1 MELDTLKTQSPA
13 RVISHCH
20 SAESTTD
27 DYVSVLHANEFCSQ
41 HSDDASKSIVTDVN
55 VNCLFHEAK
64 LSSFNSV
71 ENAMSRQA
79 LIDKSPCINT
89 EEVLD
94 SRHSF
99 KPWFSKKGLKIVHL
113 NIHYLYPKL
122 DEIKLTLSKQDIDI
136 LCLCETFLNDTFSEN
151 ELNIDNYKLFRKDRH
166 TLGGGLIIYIRD
178 DIPCNHRNDLES
190 TSIETLCIEIK
201 QPNSKSFL
209 LSYVYRPPSSKVQWI
224 KDFTLIMEKS
234 LPGEKECIVIGDFNF
249 DLLKTD
255 NYSKSWLELMESMNF
270 AQLVKD
276 PTRVTSNSA
285 TMIDHAF
292 SNIPLNIS
300 CVNVPCYSI
309 SDHYPVCITR
319 KIASNYVKGPVHKS
333 ISYRSMKTFN
343 ENEFLDD
350 LSNQP
355 WFLIDIYDNP
365 DDATELFL
373 ELFQSVLNKHAPQ
386 RKRRV
391 KRLNQ
396 PRWMKPEIL
405 QAIIIRDH
413 FHKNVDIMNYKIW
426 RQNVKD
432 LIVEAKH
439 QFYNETINL
448 NKRNPKSLW
457 NSLQGL
463 SGCKT
468 QVQTNYIDDDNG
480 NPITNPSVSANVFNN
495 HFCSVFQTVQRNI
508 QPNNDDEIN
517 VLSESNKEILNSTPP
532 FVIPQVNMSFVE
544 SQLKSLDTGKSTG
557 SDGLSARFLKM
568 SASIIA
574 PVLTKI
580 YNISIKTCI
589 YPQKFKNAKVVPI
602 HKKGAKNDKTNYRPI
617 SILPIISLILERHV
631 SIYLK
636 EHFEK
641 NGLFYSRQSGFRTNH
656 SCQTALVKLLDE
668 WVAAIDNNEIVG
680 TLFLDLSKAFDLV
693 DHDILL
699 KKLKLYKVDQSVYSW
714 FSSYLENRLQQTHVS
729 GVSSDLKQ
737 VVSGVPQGSIL
748 GPLLFLIFINDLPL
762 AIKHSTTDIF
772 ADDTTLSVHNSSLNQ
787 IAESLTCDLVNV
799 NSWCDLNRM
808 SINVAK
814 TKTMVVSSKPNA
826 NRIQNHLPFIELNNE
841 NIKYSS
847 EEKLLGITIDRTLSW
862 DKHVEIVL
870 KKCNSLLYLLS
881 RIKIFLTVPM
891 RKLFFNAYILPHL
904 DYCCVIW
911 GNCNITQEDKLIRF
925 QKRAARLILDKDF
938 TTPSKSL
945 FSELNWLTFPKR
957 VKFQKAVLLYKI
969 FNGLSPDYLR
979 NIFTFTSDIHER
991 TLRSSSQ
998 FQLYSPRPNTELFRK
1013 SFVYSGSIIWNS
1025 LPYYVKNA
1033 NSVIHFKQLYLQ
1045 WSKQEA
1051 QS

>member
-13 RVISHCH
+13 QVLSHCH

-27 DYVSVLHANEFCSQ
+27 ESVTVLHANEICSQ

-64 LSSFNSV
+64 LSAINSV

-79 LIDKSPCINT
+79 LIDKSSCINN
-89 EEVLD
+89 EEVID

-166 TLGGGLIIYIRD
+166 TLGGGLLIYIRD

-234 LPGEKECIVIGDFNF
+234 LSGEKECIVIGDFNF

-255 NYSKSWLELMESMNF
+255 NYSKSWLELMESMTF

-276 PTRVTSNSA
+276 PTRVTFNSA
-285 TMIDHAF
+285 TLIDHAF
-292 SNIPLNIS
+292 SNIPLNIA

-319 KIASNYVKGPVHKS
+319 KVASNYVKGPVHKS

-391 KRLNQ
+391 KRINQ

-405 QAIIIRDH
+405 QAIKIRDH
-413 FHKNVDIMNYKIW
+413 FDKNVDIMNYKIW

-432 LIVEAKH
+432 LIVEAKQ

-480 NPITNPSVSANVFNN
+480 NPITNPSASANVFND

-508 QPNNDDEIN
+508 QPNNNDEIN
-517 VLSESNKEILNSTPP
+517 VLSESNKEILNTTPP

-580 YNISIKTCI
+580 YNISIQTCI

-602 HKKGAKNDKTNYRPI
+602 HKKGAKNDKSNYRPI
-617 SILPIISLILERHV
+617 SVLPIISLILERHV
-631 SIYLK
+631 SIHLK
-636 EHFEK
+636 EHFEM

-693 DHDILL
+693 DHAILL

-748 GPLLFLIFINDLPL
+748 GPLLFFN
-762 AIKHSTTDIF
+762 
-772 ADDTTLSVHNSSLNQ
+772 
-787 IAESLTCDLVNV
+787 
-799 NSWCDLNRM
+799 
-808 SINVAK
+808 
-814 TKTMVVSSKPNA
+814 
-826 NRIQNHLPFIELNNE
+826 
-841 NIKYSS
+841 
-847 EEKLLGITIDRTLSW
+847 
-862 DKHVEIVL
+862 
-870 KKCNSLLYLLS
+870 LY
-881 RIKIFLTVPM
+881 
-891 RKLFFNAYILPHL
+891 
-904 DYCCVIW
+904 
-911 GNCNITQEDKLIRF
+911 
-925 QKRAARLILDKDF
+925 
-938 TTPSKSL
+938 
-945 FSELNWLTFPKR
+945 
-957 VKFQKAVLLYKI
+957 
-969 FNGLSPDYLR
+969 
-979 NIFTFTSDIHER
+979 
-991 TLRSSSQ
+991 
-998 FQLYSPRPNTELFRK
+998 
-1013 SFVYSGSIIWNS
+1013 
-1025 LPYYVKNA
+1025 
-1033 NSVIHFKQLYLQ
+1033 
-1045 WSKQEA
+1045 
-1051 QS
+1051 